1 MITTSDG
8 MVWYDNGG
16 GVGQSVKIIL
26 NSIVNQI
33 IIRSDFAELSV
44 RINTGLPKKEYR
56 SDRNLVVAVC

>member
-1 MITTSDG
+1 

-26 NSIVNQI
+26 NSQTI